1 MRPLRL
7 LLLADSHIGFDA
19 AARPRVKRRRRGA
32 DFLSNLTLALEPA
45 LRGEVDLVVHGG
57 DYFHR
62 PGVPDAVVRDGYRPL
77 LAVADA
83 GVPVFVVPGNHERS
97 AMPLPLLLVHP
108 NVHVF
113 DRPRAFSVDLRGHRV
128 QVVGFPCVRNVAEWG
143 LARLFAD
150 VRVDEAARVRL
161 LCMHQAFAG
170 AQVGAQDYTFRFGAD
185 VVPAEQ
191 LPYGFAAV
199 LSGHIHRG
207 QVLRE
212 DLRGEALPCPVIY
225 PGSIERTSYAERE
238 ETKGYALLEL
248 EPDADGGTLRRV
260 DLVPLPTRPMIAVP
274 VNVRGLDGAGL
285 EHTLRRRLAAVP
297 PDAIVRLEVRGTP
310 EPAARGLLTAA
321 SLRKLAP
328 ATMNVDMPR
337 GRTMVG
343 RHAID

>member
-1 MRPLRL
+1 MRPIRL
-7 LLLADSHIGFDA
+7 LLLADSHIGFDS
-19 AARPRVKRRRRGA
+19 AARPRVKRRRRGP
-32 DFLSNLTLALEPA
+32 DFLSNLRLALEPA

-113 DRPRAFSVDLRGHRV
+113 DRPRTFGLDLRGHRI
-128 QVVGFPCVRNVAEWG
+128 QMVGFPCVRNVAEWG

-150 VRVDEAARVRL
+150 VRVDHKAMVRL

-191 LPYGFAAV
+191 LPNGFAAV

-212 DLRGEALPCPVIY
+212 DLRHGPLPCPVVY

-238 ETKGYALLEL
+238 ETKGLAILEID
-248 EPDADGGTLRRV
+248 PRPDGGTLRSV
-260 DLVPLPTRPMIAVP
+260 DFVPLPARPMLGVP
-274 VNVRGLDGAGL
+274 VNVRGLQGDDL
-285 EHTLRRRLAAVP
+285 EQRLRKRLAEVP
-297 PDAIVRLEVRGTP
+297 SDAIVRLEVVGTP
-310 EPAARGLLTAA
+310 EPSARGVLTAA

-328 ATMNVDMPR
+328 ETMNVDMPR